1 MWIYIW
7 IISSSYA
14 SLPFRDNYICH
25 GACLIPLDGSS
36 RKTRMQTQC
45 FKIQPKLKKL
55 SYGDAYWSTKK
66 KVPVCILDSIFFIWT
81 SDRPARQNLN
91 RSGIFPPVTE
101 LCRNMR
107 VEADPWPPLQRHPIS
122 PSGQMNALLDTAIP
136 AGIQTYNVAISNIEW
151 RVRDILVNNQI
162 IVSLHQ

>member
-14 SLPFRDNYICH
+14 SLAFREDSICH
-25 GACLIPLDGSS
+25 RACLIPLAGPSS
-36 RKTRMQTQC
+36 QTRIQTQC
-45 FKIQPKLKKL
+45 VKSQPKFKKL

-66 KVPVCILDSIFFIWT
+66 KVPGCILDSIFFIWT

-107 VEADPWPPLQRHPIS
+107 VEAAPWSPLQRHPIS
-122 PSGQMNALLDTAIP
+122 PSGQINALLDTAIP
-136 AGIQTYNVAISNIEW
+136 EGIQTYSVAISNIEW
-151 RVRDILVNNQI
+151 RVRDILVDNQI
-162 IVSLHQ
+162 ILSLHH